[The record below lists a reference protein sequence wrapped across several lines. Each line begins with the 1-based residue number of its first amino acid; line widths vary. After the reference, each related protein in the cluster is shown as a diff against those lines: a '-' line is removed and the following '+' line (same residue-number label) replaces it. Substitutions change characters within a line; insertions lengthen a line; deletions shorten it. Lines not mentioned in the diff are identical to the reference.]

1 MRRLTCLRDSHFLRA
16 KHTKRMKQR
25 LGLLI
30 TTSVVVFHLCS
41 VALAQAPERAISM
54 AHPPRIAIVLDDLG
68 SQYAL
73 GLRAISLPRNGP
85 ITYAILPHT
94 RYGKRLA
101 ELAHR
106 QNDEIILHMPM
117 EPLGDYKPHNGML
130 LESMQQRVLIETFRK
145 NLDEIPYISGIN
157 NHMGSRLT
165 QTPTHMQWIMEE
177 IKLNNAFFFLDS
189 RTSGKSIAYETAK
202 EYGIPSLKRDIFLDS
217 EQSIEFIEQQFGK
230 LLTTAMRKGHAIAI
244 GHPYPETLFVLEKY
258 LPMLNDLGFHLVSLS
273 DLLASP
279 SDLPYQYLVS
289 SEHNV
294 INSRPPTSNTK
305 FIYNHSLEHQ
315 IHPSKQR

>member
-1 MRRLTCLRDSHFLRA
+1 MPA
-16 KHTKRMKQR
+16 KHTNEVKQR
-25 LGLLI
+25 LRLLI
-30 TTSVVVFHLCS
+30 
-41 VALAQAPERAISM
+41 VALAVVVHFTSTAFAQDPNHTSTVT
-54 AHPPRIAIVLDDLG
+54 HPPRIAIVLDDLG

-94 RYGKRLA
+94 RYGRRLA

-117 EPLGDYKPHNGML
+117 EPLGDYRPHNGML

-165 QTPTHMQWIMEE
+165 QTPMHMQWIMEE
-177 IKLNNAFFFLDS
+177 IKLNNTFFFLDS

-258 LPMLNDLGFHLVSLS
+258 LPMLNDLGFRLVSLS
-273 DLLASP
+273 ELLASP
-279 SDLPYQYLVS
+279 SKLPYQYLVK
-289 SEHNV
+289 SEHHN
-294 INSRPPTSNTK
+294 INRQPTTANTK
-305 FIYNHSLEHQ
+305 FIYNHSPQHRLHL
-315 IHPSKQR
+315 SNQR